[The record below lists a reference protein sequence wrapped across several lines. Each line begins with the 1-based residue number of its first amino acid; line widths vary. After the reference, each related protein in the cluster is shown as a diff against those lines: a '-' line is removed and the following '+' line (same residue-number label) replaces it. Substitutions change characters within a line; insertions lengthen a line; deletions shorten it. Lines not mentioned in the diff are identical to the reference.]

1 MKEQKV
7 VDYLR
12 WTTAELQD
20 TRRRLAEVEAAQ
32 REPIAIVAMGCR
44 YPGGVRSPEDLWQLV
59 ADGVDAVSSFPR
71 DRGWDLDAL
80 YDPDPEKAGTCY
92 TQEGGFLYDAAD
104 FDPEFF
110 GISPREA
117 MAVDPQ
123 QRLLLETAWETLENA
138 GIDPTTLRGSRTGV
152 FAGVLYDDYAARLME
167 RTPEGFEGFLGTG
180 SASSVASGRIAY
192 TLGLEGP
199 AVTVDTACSSSL
211 VALHLAARA
220 LRAGDCELALA
231 GGVTVM
237 ATPGVFVDFS
247 RQRGLSPDGRCKSF
261 AAGAD
266 GTGWG
271 EGVGLLLLE
280 RLSDARRNGHP
291 VLAVVRGS
299 AVNQDGASNGLTA
312 PNGPAQQ
319 RVIRQALA
327 DARLGPS
334 DVDVV
339 EGHGTGTV
347 LGDPIEAQALLA
359 TYGQDRPAERPL
371 WLGSVK
377 SNIGHTQGAAGVAG
391 VIKMVQAIRHG
402 VLPRTLHASEPSPHV
417 DWTAGS
423 VALLAEARP
432 WPHENRPH
440 RAAVSS
446 FGVSGTNA
454 HVIVEEAPGPAD
466 ATPEGASANGTSANI
481 TSANITSAN
490 GASSNGTPLDGT
502 SPNGTPVH
510 GTSMHGTAPD
520 DTAARPV
527 PLVLSARNEP
537 ALRDAARE
545 LAARLAADPA
555 PRPVDVAFSLA
566 TTRTA
571 MAQRAVVVGTDR
583 AELTRGLDALA
594 RGDLLPGNV
603 VVGRA
608 EPGPG
613 GLAYLFTGQGSQRA
627 GMGRALAAAHPVFAD
642 ALDEVCAELD
652 RHLDRPLRPLLFG
665 TKDHPDAALL
675 HRTQY
680 AQPAIFAVETALF
693 RLLGHWGLRPDF
705 LLGHSVGELAAAHV
719 AGVLGLS
726 DAAGLV
732 AARARAMQRARPDGA
747 MVAVE
752 AAEEEVLAT
761 LVGREAQVSVAAVNG
776 PSATVVSG
784 DEEAVLEVAAHW
796 RAEGRRVRRLA
807 VSHAFHSPHM
817 DGVLAE
823 FGEALARV
831 AFAEPTIPLVSNV
844 TGGLADPA
852 ELRST
857 GYWLGHARQPVR
869 FADGIRTLR
878 AAGVTCF
885 VELGPDAVLTALA
898 RECLRDRGDGGP
910 ADTAGTNGGPTAG
923 GQSSGGPAGGG
934 RTPTLVPVLSARRPE
949 PQTALTALA
958 AVHATGRPVDWAAL
972 LAGTGA
978 ARVPLPTYP
987 FQRRSYWL
995 NPVADPA
1002 GSGSGPGQ
1010 RSLESRF
1017 WAAVDE
1023 QDAESLGRSLRL
1035 SDAQLASL
1043 AEVLPLLGV
1052 HRRRAG
1058 WHHRTLWQPVAEGPA
1073 AAARRLLLL
1082 VPGGPDDDGPAA
1094 RLAAVLGDAADRLVV
1109 PASFGSTGAA
1119 GDADGLTA
1127 LVGAALV
1134 GAGLAGRPEGTP
1146 GAVVSLLAFAPEPGR
1161 GLALTA
1167 ALPQALDR
1175 AGVDAPLWV
1184 LTTGAVTV
1192 GRLDPPVSPDHA
1204 AVRGLGE
1211 ALVGAHPHRTIGLLD
1226 LEVPPARPGPHA
1238 PAAPHRPDEGG
1249 SDRSARRLAGL
1260 LSAPPADPRLA
1271 LRGPGLFARRLAR
1284 VAPPE
1289 DGRDLPRWPEGPVLV
1304 TGADP
1309 VLGGHAV
1316 RWLAEQGATRLVLAG
1331 PADPAAGAAGPADL
1345 IGTAEESGA
1354 EVTVAHCPA
1363 GDREALAR
1371 VVAQWPPTAVVHL
1384 AHAGGASPWAA
1395 VDAALAVDAATAHLD
1410 LAAFVVCS
1418 SGPGALAAPGEDGPA
1433 PVHAALAA
1441 VARRRRERGGRA
1453 LSLAFGPLAPDPADT
1468 PGTIDAP
1475 DPSSPAGLRPLPAAL
1490 AVEALGYAVQPGA
1503 GDVTV
1508 ADLDRRAEPWPGSDP
1523 LFAGL
1528 PGFASAA
1535 SAASAPGSAAGSPA
1549 PAVDPALSARL
1560 AAADP
1565 AERAAIVLELVRAKA
1580 AEVLGIDAAEGVGP
1594 DADLPTLGLSSL
1606 AALDLSAQMRAAGL
1620 DVTPQQVFDNPT
1632 PAKLAASAYPAR

>member
-20 TRRRLAEVEAAQ
+20 TRRRLAEAEAAQ

-44 YPGGVRSPEDLWQLV
+44 YPGGVRSPEDLWRLV

-71 DRGWDLDAL
+71 DRGWDLEAL

-92 TQEGGFLYDAAD
+92 TQEGGFLYDAAE

-138 GIDPTTLRGSRTGV
+138 GIDPATLRGSRTGV

-180 SASSVASGRIAY
+180 SASSVATGRIAY

-327 DARLGPS
+327 DARLEPS

-359 TYGQDRPAERPL
+359 TYGQGRPAERPL

-391 VIKMVQAIRHG
+391 VIKMVQALRHG
-402 VLPRTLHASEPSPHV
+402 VLPRTLHADEPSPHV
-417 DWTAGS
+417 DWTAGK

-432 WPHENRPH
+432 WPHGPGPH

-454 HVIVEEAPGPAD
+454 HVIVEEAPAPTAAEAPAPTD
-466 ATPEGASANGTSANI
+466 ATPHGAPA
-481 TSANITSAN
+481 
-490 GASSNGTPLDGT
+490 
-502 SPNGTPVH
+502 NGTPVRR
-510 GTSMHGTAPD
+510 TAPD
-520 DTAARPV
+520 DAPARPV
-527 PLVLSARNEP
+527 PLVLSARNEQ
-537 ALRDAARE
+537 ALRDAARA
-545 LAARLAADPA
+545 LAVRLAADPA

-571 MAQRAVVVGTDR
+571 MAHRAVVVGADRTD
-583 AELTRGLDALA
+583 LTRGLDALA

-608 EPGPG
+608 ESGPG
-613 GLAYLFTGQGSQRA
+613 RLAYLFTGQGSQRA

-665 TKDHPDAALL
+665 AKDHPDAALL

-719 AGVLGLS
+719 AGVLDLS

-752 AAEEEVLAT
+752 AAEEEMLAT
-761 LVGREAQVSVAAVNG
+761 LVGRAAQVSLAAVNG

-784 DEEAVLEVAAHW
+784 DEEAVLDVAAHW
-796 RAEGRRVRRLA
+796 RAEGRRVRRLD

-817 DGVLAE
+817 DEVLAE

-831 AFAEPTIPLVSNV
+831 TFAEPTVPLVSNV

-852 ELRST
+852 ELRT
-857 GYWLGHARQPVR
+857 AGYWLGHARQPVR
-869 FADGIRTLR
+869 FADGVRTLR

-898 RECLRDRGDGGP
+898 RECLRDR
-910 ADTAGTNGGPTAG
+910 TY
-923 GQSSGGPAGGG
+923 GGPAGDGP
-934 RTPTLVPVLSARRPE
+934 TPTLVPVLSARRPE
-949 PQTALTALA
+949 PQTVLTALA
-958 AVHATGRPVDWAAL
+958 AVHATGRPVDWAAQF
-972 LAGTGA
+972 AGTGA

-1002 GSGSGPGQ
+1002 GAGTGPGQ

-1035 SDAQLASL
+1035 SATQLASL
-1043 AEVLPLLGV
+1043 AEVLPLLAV

-1058 WHHRTLWQPVAEGPA
+1058 WHHRTLWQPLAQNPA
-1073 AAARRLLLL
+1073 ADAPRLLLL
-1082 VPGGPDDDGPAA
+1082 VPDDPADGGPAA

-1109 PASFGSTGAA
+1109 PASFGSA
-1119 GDADGLTA
+1119 GETADTDGLTA
-1127 LVGAALV
+1127 LIGVALTEAGA
-1134 GAGLAGRPEGTP
+1134 AGRPEGAP
-1146 GAVVSLLAFAPEPGR
+1146 RAVVSLLAFAPEPGR

-1167 ALPQALDR
+1167 ALPPALDR
-1175 AGVDAPLWV
+1175 AGVAAPLWV
-1184 LTTGAVTV
+1184 LTSGAVTV
-1192 GRLDPPVSPDHA
+1192 GRLDPPASPEHA

-1211 ALVGAHPHRTIGLLD
+1211 VLVGDHPHRAIGLLD
-1226 LEVPPARPGPHA
+1226 LEVPPARPGAQA
-1238 PAAPHRPDEGG
+1238 PAAPHRTDQDG
-1249 SDRSARRLAGL
+1249 SDRPAQRLAGL

-1284 VAPPE
+1284 IAPPE
-1289 DGRDLPRWPEGPVLV
+1289 DGRDLPRWPEGTVLV

-1309 VLGGHAV
+1309 VVGGHV
-1316 RWLAEQGATRLVLAG
+1316 LRWLAEHGATRLVLAG
-1331 PADPAAGAAGPADL
+1331 PPAPAAGSARPSDLTGPAEQA
-1345 IGTAEESGA
+1345 GT

-1384 AHAGGASPWAA
+1384 AHTGGTSPSAA
-1395 VDAALAVDAATAHLD
+1395 VDAALAVDEATAHLD

-1453 LSLAFGPLAPDPADT
+1453 LSLAFGPLAPGTVDA
-1468 PGTIDAP
+1468 PGSVDAP
-1475 DPSSPAGLRPLPAAL
+1475 DSAGATTAVPVDGGHPAPPAGLRPVPAAL
-1490 AVEALGYAVQPGA
+1490 AVEAFGYAVQPGA

-1508 ADLDRRAEPWPGSDP
+1508 ADLDGSAAPWPGSDP
-1523 LFAGL
+1523 LFADL
-1528 PGFASAA
+1528 PGFGSAA
-1535 SAASAPGSAAGSPA
+1535 AAASAPGSAAGSPA
-1549 PAVDPALSARL
+1549 VDPVLSARL

-1565 AERAAIVLELVRAKA
+1565 AERAAVVLELVRAAA
-1580 AEVLGIDAAEGVGP
+1580 AEVLGIDAAGGVDP
-1594 DADLPTLGLSSL
+1594 DADLPALGLSSL

-1620 DVTPQQVFDNPT
+1620 DVTPQQVFDHPT
-1632 PAKLAASAYPAR
+1632 PAKLAASASAYPAR